1 MALKENLAKLSNIK
15 GLIPEKVNFAE
26 FTNNFARVMS
36 EKSEEMGSF
45 NVLIAGKTG
54 TGKST
59 LINAIFRDELAE
71 TGIGAPVTDS
81 IKMIT
86 KPGVPIRIYD
96 TVGLELDSERQQKV
110 MSEINNII
118 EDSESSDSNEKIH
131 CIWYCIN
138 ANSSRVEPV
147 EEIFINQLADTGIPV
162 IIVLTKAFS
171 QTEAKELR
179 KYIENTKDPLINAKG
194 ICAVLAKGY
203 FDSKISVKEYGKKE
217 LVSLTRLVISEDAE
231 EPFVS
236 AQIADLSIKR
246 KKANYYIGGAV
257 GLAAAQ
263 CVNPIPG
270 TDAPILVGIQMS
282 MMASITYVYGI
293 NLKKDDVAYILGILI
308 STQGVKFAGVTLA
321 SFLKSIAGLGT
332 VAGIAIN
339 MGVATTLTA
348 TLGKTYAYI
357 MEQILTRKL
366 DLENIDR
373 KKWRDSIK
381 TITKQIK
388 NNDTVFDFEGVE

>member
-1 MALKENLAKLSNIK
+1 MALKDNLALVNNIK
-15 GLIPEKVNFAE
+15 RALPEKVDFSDVSDNFE
-26 FTNNFARVMS
+26 KVMS
-36 EKSEEMGSF
+36 EKSQEMGSF

-81 IKMIT
+81 IRMIT
-86 KPGVPIRIYD
+86 KEDVPIHIYD
-96 TVGLELDSERQQKV
+96 TVGLELDAEKQQKV
-110 MSEINNII
+110 ISEISQII
-118 EDSESSDSNEKIH
+118 SEPDTKSVQEKVH

-138 ANSSRVEPV
+138 ANSSRIEPV
-147 EEIFINQLADTGIPV
+147 EEKFINQLADTGVPV

-179 KYIENTKDPLINAKG
+179 KYIENTKDPLINYRG

-203 FDSKISVKEYGKKE
+203 FDSKVSVKEYGKKE
-217 LVSLTRLVISEDAE
+217 LVNLTRLLISEEAE
-231 EPFVS
+231 EPFVA

-246 KKANYYIGGAV
+246 KKANYYISGAV

-270 TDAPILVGIQMS
+270 ADAPVLVGIQMS
-282 MMASITYVYGI
+282 MMASITYVYGVSI
-293 NLKKDDVAYILGILI
+293 KKEDIAYILGVLI

-321 SFLKSIAGLGT
+321 SFLKAVAGAGT

-348 TLGKTYAYI
+348 ALGKTYAYI
-357 MEQILTRKL
+357 MEQILTSKL
-366 DLENIDR
+366 DLENVDK

-381 TITKQIK
+381 LIAKQVK
-388 NNDTVFDFEGVE
+388 NNDTVFDFERTE